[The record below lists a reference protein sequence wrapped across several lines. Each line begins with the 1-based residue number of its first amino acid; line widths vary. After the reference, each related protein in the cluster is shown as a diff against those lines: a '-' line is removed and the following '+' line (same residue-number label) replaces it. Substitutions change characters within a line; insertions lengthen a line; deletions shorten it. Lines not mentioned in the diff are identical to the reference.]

1 MKKLIN
7 FRLALFVGLSL
18 IGGILCAYFVALHNF
33 LAMTA
38 VLAVYLGLGLFY
50 FLYKYQKEFASI
62 RLIFIG
68 VFCLFFI
75 IGSLLCALQINS
87 FNKADIF
94 DSCCFFNFSCNG
106 SKNILLPMFTW

>member
-50 FLYKYQKEFASI
+50 FNYYVL
-62 RLIFIG
+62 
-68 VFCLFFI
+68 
-75 IGSLLCALQINS
+75 
-87 FNKADIF
+87 
-94 DSCCFFNFSCNG
+94 
-106 SKNILLPMFTW
+106 